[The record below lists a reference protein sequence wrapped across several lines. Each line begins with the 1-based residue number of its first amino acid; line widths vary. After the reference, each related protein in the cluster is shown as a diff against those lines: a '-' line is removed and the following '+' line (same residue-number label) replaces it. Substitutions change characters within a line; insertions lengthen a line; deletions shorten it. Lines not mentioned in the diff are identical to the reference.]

1 MASASPSTSVKNTTA
16 SIIPGMQYRDAAAAV
31 EWLCN
36 AFGFEKRAAYT
47 DDAGNVVHAEL
58 TFGNGMITLGPK
70 RDTPF
75 GKFLKHPD
83 EIGGCETQ
91 AAYIIVADADA
102 VYERAKAAGAE
113 ILLDISTKDY
123 GGRDFT
129 CRDLEGHIWSF
140 GTYDPWT
147 VVVG

>member
-1 MASASPSTSVKNTTA
+1 MPTAPPSLVKNTTA
-16 SIIPGMQYRDAAAAV
+16 TIIPGMQYRNPTAAV

-36 AFGFEKRAAYT
+36 VFGFNKRAAYT
-47 DDAGNVVHAEL
+47 DDAGNVLHAEL
-58 TFGNGMITLGPK
+58 TFGNGMIMLGPK

-75 GKFLKHPD
+75 GRYLRQPD

-91 AAYIIVADADA
+91 APYVIVADADA
-102 VYERAKAAGAE
+102 IYARVKAAGAE

-129 CRDLEGHIWSF
+129 CRDLEGRIWSF
-140 GTYDPWT
+140 GTYDPWSAT
-147 VVVG
+147 S